1 MPLQIE
7 NVRKSFGKFPAL
19 SGVSLN
25 AEDGEFIALLG
36 PSGSGKT
43 TLLRCIAGLEAPDEG
58 AVRFEGENLLTQK
71 VRDRRIGF
79 VFQHYA
85 LFRHMTAAQNV
96 AFGLNA
102 KRGRDKPTKKAIA
115 ARVDELLALVQLDGL
130 ADRYPSQLSGGQR
143 QRIALARA
151 LAIEPRILLLDEP
164 FGALDAKVRR
174 ELRRWL
180 REIHVRTGLTTI
192 FVTHDQE
199 EALELADRVALL
211 REGALEQVGSP
222 EELYHQPASA
232 FVFEFVG
239 DHVKLPCEVKGGVA
253 HIYGAAAAI
262 AGATPA
268 DGPATAWVRPDA
280 FDVAAEGG
288 QGFRAR
294 VRDVVSAGASA
305 RIDCAFNGGDSIEVR
320 VPHAVARNVTPGDV
334 ISLNPREVRVWP

>member
-7 NVRKSFGKFPAL
+7 DVRKSFGKFPAL
-19 SGVSLN
+19 KGVTLE
-25 AEDGEFIALLG
+25 AQEGEFIALLG

-43 TLLRCIAGLEAPDEG
+43 TLLRCIAGLETPDSG
-58 AVRFEGENLLTQK
+58 AVRFQGVNLLTQK

-102 KRGRDKPTKKAIA
+102 KRGRDRPDKAAIK
-115 ARVDELLALVQLDGL
+115 ARAMELLALVQLDGL
-130 ADRYPSQLSGGQR
+130 ANRYPSQLSGGQR
-143 QRIALARA
+143 QRVALARA

-180 REIHVRTGLTTI
+180 REIHERTGLTTI

-211 REGALEQVGSP
+211 RDGVLEQVGTP
-222 EELYHQPASA
+222 EALYHQPASA

-239 DHVKLPCEVKGGVA
+239 DHVKAPCVVRGGRA
-253 HIYGAAAAI
+253 DI
-262 AGATPA
+262 AGVSTPIA
-268 DGPATAWVRPDA
+268 GEAPPDGPATAYIRPDS
-280 FDVAAEGG
+280 FDVGPADAPGI
-288 QGFRAR
+288 RAR
-294 VRDVVSAGASA
+294 LRDVVSAGASG
-305 RIDCAFNGGDSIEVR
+305 RLDCEIDGGLSLEIR
-320 VPHAVARNVTPGDV
+320 VPHAVAQALNPGDAV
-334 ISLNPREVRVWP
+334 TITPREARVWS

>member
-1 MPLQIE
+1 MPLEIE
-7 NVRKSFGKFPAL
+7 DIRKSFGKFPAL
-19 SGVSLN
+19 NGVSLR
-25 AEDGEFIALLG
+25 AEDREFIALLG

-43 TLLRCIAGLEAPDEG
+43 TLLRCIAGLEAPDGG
-58 AVRFEGENLLTQK
+58 AVRFQDENLLTQK

-96 AFGLNA
+96 AFGLKA
-102 KRGRDKPTKKAIA
+102 KRGKDKPGKEAIK
-115 ARVDELLALVQLDGL
+115 ARVAELLALVQLDGL
-130 ADRYPSQLSGGQR
+130 GDRYPSQLSGGQR
-143 QRIALARA
+143 QRVALARA

-180 REIHVRTGLTTI
+180 REIHERTGLTTI

-211 REGALEQVGSP
+211 KDGQLEQVGTP

-239 DHVKLPCEVKGGVA
+239 DHAKLACEVRGGQAVFGSATVA
-253 HIYGAAAAI
+253 ITGQS
-262 AGATPA
+262 PA
-268 DGPATAWVRPDA
+268 DGPATAYVRPDL
-280 FDVAAEGG
+280 FNVIPGEGPG
-288 QGFRAR
+288 LRAR
-294 VRDVVSAGASA
+294 LRDVVSAGASG
-305 RIDCAFNGGDSIEVR
+305 RLDCMLDSGESLEIR
-320 VPHAVARNVTPGDV
+320 VPHEVAQKLKPGDMV
-334 ISLNPREVRVWP
+334 TVAPREVRVWG